1 MYHFIHSLEDR
12 GTHCETTPPL
22 TNLVGEQNKVIP
34 TYQGRE
40 MSILGV
46 AEDGL
51 RLYAGTKYLCHTNKL
66 PLNLV
71 NFQKKAT
78 FQGCPFLGGRGKKML
93 WGGAGG
99 I

>member
-1 MYHFIHSLEDR
+1 
-12 GTHCETTPPL
+12 
-22 TNLVGEQNKVIP
+22 
-34 TYQGRE
+34 

-78 FQGCPFLGGRGKKML
+78 FQGCPFLGGRGKKCYG
-93 WGGAGG
+93 GGAGG
-99 I
+99 IHGYAGNFFSQANHISASI